1 MIYQIKSSFKTILRL
16 AILLPLSF
24 LLLGCAA
31 DLFIKGNQEASVNEL
46 LRTIDSCN
54 KRVLGPDFKQLEGKL
69 FFAAGYKLTSSDFSN
84 QQKPSVE
91 EAALISKLISNQT
104 ICESNYLDWA
114 KEHAPKATQLTM
126 VYSSLNID
134 IYKKLAVGGDSYG
147 QAVSNLFSNLAAYW
161 KHLKLLEIN
170 IAENNKESTKQ
181 FLRDYLI
188 KSALQDAQNP
198 TGNLIVGCGARGV
211 NFVTGSCN

>member
-1 MIYQIKSSFKTILRL
+1 MIYQLKSSFKTILRL

-24 LLLGCAA
+24 LLVGCAA
-31 DLFIKGNQEASVNEL
+31 DLFIKGNQEASVREL
-46 LRTIDSCN
+46 LRVIDSCN
-54 KRVLGPDFKQLEGKL
+54 KRVLGTDFKQLEGKL
-69 FFAAGYKLTSSDFSN
+69 FFAAEYKLTNNDFSN
-84 QQKPSVE
+84 QQKPSVDE
-91 EAALISKLISNQT
+91 LALISKLISSQT
-104 ICESNYLDWA
+104 LCESNYLDWA
-114 KEHAPKATQLTM
+114 KEHAPKASQLTM

-134 IYKKLAVGGDSYG
+134 IYKKLALGGDSYG
-147 QAVSNLFSNLAAYW
+147 QAVSNLYSNFSAYW
-161 KHLKLLEIN
+161 KHLKILEIN